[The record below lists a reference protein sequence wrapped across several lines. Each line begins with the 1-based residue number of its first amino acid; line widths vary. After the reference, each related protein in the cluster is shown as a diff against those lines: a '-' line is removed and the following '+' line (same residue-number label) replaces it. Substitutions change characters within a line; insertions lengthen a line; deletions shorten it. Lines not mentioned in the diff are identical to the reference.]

1 MTGRHTLLIAVAAGG
16 VAFLIATTVISCGG
30 GNGATPT
37 APTSVTT
44 RTVTNVAVRA
54 TTTSLTVG
62 ATATVMARATYS
74 DGKSAVIAPTW
85 ASSAPG
91 VATISAFGPIDDT
104 GTVTAVA
111 AGTTT
116 ITGTVGGQSGTVSI
130 TVTTPT
136 PTPTPTVTGVSV
148 SASATSLEVGATAT
162 VTATATYSDGTSAEV
177 TPTWTSSAE
186 GVATVSASGTVTAVA
201 AGTATMTGTF
211 GGQSDSVGI
220 TVTAIT
226 PLGTVEVLYNSGTP
240 IAGFQFRVT
249 GVGVTG
255 TGGGTAA
262 ATGFTVNTGNNIV
275 LGFSFAGATIPAGNG
290 VLVVLEVAGS
300 GDACLTDLVISDSS
314 GNALGALVEDCLTIS
329 VP

>member
-1 MTGRHTLLIAVAAGG
+1 MAAPCWRAYAG
-16 VAFLIATTVISCGG
+16 ASHHSC
-30 GNGATPT
+30 
-37 APTSVTT
+37 
-44 RTVTNVAVRA
+44 
-54 TTTSLTVG
+54 TTSSRGAAALKFQQSVG
-62 ATATVMARATYS
+62 HPPA
-74 DGKSAVIAPTW
+74 
-85 ASSAPG
+85 
-91 VATISAFGPIDDT
+91 
-104 GTVTAVA
+104 
-111 AGTTT
+111 T
-116 ITGTVGGQSGTVSI
+116 ITGTFDGQSGTVSI
-130 TVTTPT
+130 TVT
-136 PTPTPTVTGVSV
+136 TPTVTGVSV

-201 AGTATMTGTF
+201 AGTAIITGTF
-211 GGQSDSVGI
+211 DGQSGTVGI
-220 TVTAIT
+220 TVTGII

-249 GVGVTG
+249 GVDVTG
-255 TGGGTAA
+255 AGGGAA
-262 ATGFTVNTGNNIV
+262 EAAGFSVSTGNNIV

-314 GNALGALVEDCLTIS
+314 GSALGASVEDCLTIS

>member
-1 MTGRHTLLIAVAAGG
+1 MHAS
-16 VAFLIATTVISCGG
+16 ATTLV
-30 GNGATPT
+30 
-37 APTSVTT
+37 
-44 RTVTNVAVRA
+44 
-54 TTTSLTVG
+54 VG
-62 ATATVMARATYS
+62 ATVTVTATAAYS
-74 DGKSAVIAPTW
+74 DGTSATVTPTW
-85 ASSAPG
+85 SSSNTG
-91 VATISAFGPIDDT
+91 VATVSSS

-111 AGTTT
+111 AGTVSSSGTVT
-116 ITGTVGGQSGTVSI
+116 AVAAGTVQITGTYDGQSDSVGITVASI
-130 TVTTPT
+130 TNIV
-136 PTPTPTVTGVSV
+136 VN
-148 SASATSLEVGATAT
+148 ASATTLTVGATAT

-255 TGGGTAA
+255 AGGGIAA
-262 ATGFTVNTGNNIV
+262 VTGFTVNTGNNIV

-314 GNALGALVEDCLTIS
+314 GNALGASVEDCLTIS